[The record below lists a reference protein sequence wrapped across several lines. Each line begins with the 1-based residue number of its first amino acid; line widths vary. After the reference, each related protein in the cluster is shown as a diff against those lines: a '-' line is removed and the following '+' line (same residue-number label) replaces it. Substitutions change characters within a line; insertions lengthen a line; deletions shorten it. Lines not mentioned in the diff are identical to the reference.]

1 MKDLPAVNRAHY
13 HHAQVT
19 AGRSGDVNAMFRAM
33 FGVIAAV
40 FRHNKAPPRAR
51 SVREAAQAMFGRG
64 NQRYATTSG
73 RETTGEPHTNAI
85 EATVGMEAAADG
97 AASVEATVEPRA
109 ATQHVCSLSLI
120 PTLT

>member
-40 FRHNKAPPRAR
+40 FRRNKAPPRAQ
-51 SVREAAQAMFGRG
+51 SVREAAQAMFGRD
-64 NQRYATTSG
+64 NQRSVTTLG
-73 RETTGEPHTNAI
+73 RETTGEPHTNDVVANDGI
-85 EATVGMEAAADG
+85 AAVAGG
-97 AASVEATVEPRA
+97 AASSVEATVDPRA
-109 ATQHVCSLSLI
+109 AA
-120 PTLT
+120 